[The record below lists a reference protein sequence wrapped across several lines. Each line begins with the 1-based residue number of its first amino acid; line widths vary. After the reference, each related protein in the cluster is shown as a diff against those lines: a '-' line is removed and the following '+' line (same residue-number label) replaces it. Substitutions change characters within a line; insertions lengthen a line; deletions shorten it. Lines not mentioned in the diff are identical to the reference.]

1 MTSWSHGRTH
11 TCVTSKKMMTDKPP
25 LALHLKGRNG
35 ILQTY
40 DGATPCVV
48 TACGWVNPPEDRMAS
63 DISETTCV
71 LCLENAY

>member
-1 MTSWSHGRTH
+1 
-11 TCVTSKKMMTDKPP
+11 MTDKPP